1 MPYYGKHNE
10 HKFNESNPFIL
21 RRKAK
26 EEQRRKQEEIRKAQ
40 EEEAKKQD
48 NIEDITHDPNA

>member
-1 MPYYGKHNE
+1 MPYFGKHNE

-40 EEEAKKQD
+40 EGAKKQ
-48 NIEDITHDPNA
+48 NTIEDITHDPNE

>member
-1 MPYYGKHNE
+1 MPYFGKHTE

-26 EEQRRKQEEIRKAQ
+26 EEQRRRQEEIRKAQ
-40 EEEAKKQD
+40 EEAKKQD
-48 NIEDITHDPNA
+48 TTEDITHDPDE

>member
-1 MPYYGKHNE
+1 MAYYGKHNE

-40 EEEAKKQD
+40 EEAKKQD
-48 NIEDITHDPNA
+48 TIEDITHDPNE

>member
-1 MPYYGKHNE
+1 MSYFGKHNG

-40 EEEAKKQD
+40 EEAKKQ
-48 NIEDITHDPNA
+48 NTIEDITHDPNE

>member
-1 MPYYGKHNE
+1 MTYYGKHNQ

-40 EEEAKKQD
+40 EEAKKQD

>member
-1 MPYYGKHNE
+1 MPYFGKHNK

-26 EEQRRKQEEIRKAQ
+26 EEQLKRKEEQRKAQ
-40 EEEAKKQD
+40 EESNKQET
-48 NIEDITHDPNA
+48 IEDITHDPDA

>member
-26 EEQRRKQEEIRKAQ
+26 EEQRRKHEELLKAK
-40 EEEAKKQD
+40 EEAKKQD

>member
-40 EEEAKKQD
+40 EEAKKQD